1 MEIYFEGRPPEP
13 GVPPVIYSWPRSL
26 GVMMAR
32 AGGTARVLIVDDD
45 PVVLERAGGY
55 LEGTGGYD
63 CIRASSAEE
72 ALSLVGRI
80 ECAAVVSDEQMPG
93 MNGIAFLR
101 ALRARGVTVPFVLYT
116 GKSRDSVFEEAIDAG
131 ASFYVRK
138 GGCTPAEC
146 AELLHAVRCAIALAG
161 APPIARHTADEWLA
175 LAVEG
180 AGLAVWGY
188 DLVTGEITYNRR
200 WGEIIGPSG
209 TVPKNDLAAWQARIH
224 PDDREGV
231 MDAIVEGI
239 RRENA
244 FSVEYR
250 LRCDDGAWKW
260 ILSIGRAQRDD
271 PAGQVSRVAGISQDV
286 TARRR
291 AEEALREANRKL
303 NLLGSITRHDV
314 LNQVTAIAGY
324 TWLLLDTGS
333 LSPFQRD
340 TLGKIRDLVG
350 MISREVEFTR
360 LYADLGVMEPRW
372 QHVGKV
378 AARAAEGLDFRG
390 ITFSVATGDLEV
402 FADPLFE
409 KVLFN
414 CFENAL
420 RHGGGVSRI
429 EVSFVERETCGEIVV
444 ADDGV
449 GVPFAQ
455 KKNIFARGIGQHTG
469 FGLFLAKEV
478 LDLTGIGIREGGMP
492 GEGARFVLSVPK
504 GAYRNP

>member
-1 MEIYFEGRPPEP
+1 MR
-13 GVPPVIYSWPRSL
+13 
-26 GVMMAR
+26 AR

-55 LEGTGGYD
+55 LEETGGYD

-80 ECAAVVSDEQMPG
+80 GCAAVVSDEQMPG

-101 ALRARGVTVPFVLYT
+101 ALRARGVMVPFVLYT

-161 APPIARHTADEWLA
+161 LSESPPGPLSVNEELFA
-175 LAVEG
+175 LAVDG
-180 AGLAVWGY
+180 AGLAVWNY
-188 DLVTGEITYNRR
+188 DLATGTITYNRR
-200 WGEIIGPSG
+200 WGEIIGSAG
-209 TVPKNDLAAWQARIH
+209 AVSENDLAAWQARIH
-224 PDDREGV
+224 PDDRGRV

-250 LRCDDGAWKW
+250 FRCDDGAWKW
-260 ILSIGRAQRDD
+260 ILSMGRARRDD
-271 PAGQVSRVAGISQDV
+271 PSGPPVRVAGISQDV

-324 TWLLLDTGS
+324 TWLMLDTGS

-340 TLGKIRDLVG
+340 TLQKIQDLVG
-350 MISREVEFTR
+350 MISREVAFTR

-372 QHVGKV
+372 QHVGRL
-378 AARAAEGLDFRG
+378 AARAAEGLDFHG

-402 FADPLFE
+402 FADALFE

-478 LDLTGIGIREGGMP
+478 LDLTGIGIREQGIP